1 MRKGD
6 IHDLHMCKF
15 DVLHVARTD
24 LCDDR
29 SDLSSRQV
37 TAFAILI
44 VELDGEYFDSRI
56 ASGFDFPHRAFD
68 DIAHFA
74 SSSAHP
80 VSGLPR
86 LRFSIAVCILHAL

>member
-1 MRKGD
+1 MWEGD
-6 IHDLHMCKF
+6 VYDLHMYKS

-29 SDLSSRQV
+29 SELSSRQV

-44 VELDGEYFDSRI
+44 VEFDGEFFDSRI
-56 ASGFDFPHRAFD
+56 VSDFDFPHRAFD

-86 LRFSIAVCILHAL
+86 LRYSIAVCILHAL